1 MNGVYIP
8 DESNDLGFPVYIY
21 YEGLVLPKE
30 GDYFVVSGNGL
41 WMHKDTG
48 ICKCFVP
55 VKNISSLADLN
66 ATAEIAIDLPK
77 IPAQHVWTIKEF
89 FKKVV
94 AAHHSEAE
102 VTLYY
107 RKDTKDY
114 KIHVAEQTV
123 THSSVNYKREGNVH
137 IPGIE
142 GYLKVGTIHSH
153 CDFGAFHS
161 GTDVEDEVEFDG
173 LHVTFGH
180 NDKDVFSIS
189 ASYVVNGYRTKI
201 DPLDVLEGIEASAT
215 EKTAYSKDDMFT
227 LSPIEDAEFL
237 TAEAESWMANVK
249 KRDFGRRTWDR
260 LNFFDRR
267 QKGSTAVNLV
277 VEDNPIVVGD
287 IVKLAEDTKSIH
299 LRTEFSGEYEVLSCE
314 NGKILIRVD
323 GVERSMSTIF
333 FQKVAHEK
341 QS

>member
-1 MNGVYIP
+1 MNGLYTP
-8 DESNDLGFPVYIY
+8 NASDDLGFPVYIY

-55 VKNISSLADLN
+55 VKNISSLAELN
-66 ATAEIAIDLPK
+66 ATAEISIDLPK

-107 RKDTKDY
+107 NKETRDY

-142 GYLKVGTIHSH
+142 DYLKVGTIHSH

-161 GTDVEDEVEFDG
+161 TTDVGDEVEFDG

-189 ASYVVNGYRTKI
+189 ASYVVNGYRTQI
-201 DPLDVLEGIEASAT
+201 NPLDVLEGIEANVS
-215 EKTAYSKDDMFT
+215 EKKTYSKDEMFA
-227 LSPIEDAEFL
+227 LLPIEDVEFL
-237 TAEAESWMANVK
+237 SAEAESWMVNVK
-249 KRDFGRRTWDR
+249 KPLGRDWGSKF
-260 LNFFDRR
+260 NFLDRR
-267 QKGSTAVNLV
+267 QKGSTATSFKIEN
-277 VEDNPIVVGD
+277 NKIVVGD
-287 IVKLAEDTKSIH
+287 TVKLEDDTKSIH
-299 LRTEFSGEYEVLSCE
+299 LKKEFSGEYEVLSCE
-314 NGKILIRVD
+314 NGRILIKVD
-323 GVERSMSTIF
+323 GLERSMSPIF
-333 FQKVAHEK
+333 FQKVNHEK

>member
-8 DESNDLGFPVYIY
+8 GPENDLGYPVYIY
-21 YEGLVLPKE
+21 TEGLELPKE
-30 GDYFVVSGNGL
+30 GIYFVVSGNGL

-55 VKNISSLADLN
+55 VKNISSLDDLN
-66 ATAEIAIDLPK
+66 ATAEISIDLPK

-89 FKKVV
+89 FRKVV
-94 AAHHSEAE
+94 EVHHSEAE

-107 RKDTKDY
+107 NKETRDY
-114 KIHVAEQTV
+114 KIHVGEQTV

-142 GYLKVGTIHSH
+142 DYLKVGTIHSH

-161 GTDVEDEVEFDG
+161 STDVDDEVEFDG

-180 NDKDVFSIS
+180 NNKDVFSIS

-201 DPLDVLEGIEASAT
+201 DPSDVLEGIEPHLG
-215 EKTAYSKDDMFT
+215 EKAAFSKDDMFV
-227 LSPIEDAEFL
+227 LLPIENAEFL
-237 TAEAESWMANVK
+237 SAEAESWMANVK
-249 KRDFGRRTWDR
+249 KKQFGRDWGNK

-267 QKGSTAVNLV
+267 QKGSTAITFA
-277 VEDNPIVVGD
+277 VEDKPIVVGD
-287 IVKLAEDTKSIH
+287 VVKIDSETKSNH
-299 LRTEFSGEYEVLSCE
+299 LRNEFSGEYEVLACE
-314 NGKILIRVD
+314 NGNISFKVNEKD
-323 GVERSMSTIF
+323 VSMPAIF
-333 FQKVAHEK
+333 FQKVTHEK